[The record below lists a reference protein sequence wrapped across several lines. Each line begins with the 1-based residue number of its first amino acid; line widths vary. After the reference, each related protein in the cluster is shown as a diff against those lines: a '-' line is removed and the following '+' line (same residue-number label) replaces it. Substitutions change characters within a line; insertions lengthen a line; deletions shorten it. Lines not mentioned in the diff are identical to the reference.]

1 MNQLQSIGID
11 RIRKVQ
17 KYKNTKIQK
26 YKNIKI
32 RSAQSFAPRASVYG
46 VFAERYEKLF
56 VPFGLMCVLF

>member
-11 RIRKVQ
+11 RIRKV
-17 KYKNTKIQK
+17 QK

-46 VFAERYEKLF
+46 VFAERYEKVF
-56 VPFGLMCVLF
+56 VPFGLMRVLF

>member
-11 RIRKVQ
+11 RIR
-17 KYKNTKIQK
+17 KIQK

-46 VFAERYEKLF
+46 VFAERYEKVF